1 MTAEQLRNSI
11 LQEAISGRLVPQDS
25 NDEPASV
32 LLQHIHEEKA
42 RLVKEGKLKKK
53 DLIETPIAE
62 DEIPFEIPKGWV
74 WGRLKFFCSKFSTG
88 PFGTMVHKE
97 DYVENHGYNLINP
110 TNIKQR
116 KIIANGIKKVS
127 ETKYNELNSYV
138 LASNDLVLARRGDL
152 SKIAI
157 VSKNEEGWLAGT
169 GAFFMHFYEGIDL
182 PFFIYLYTSPFCQNY
197 LLQQSV
203 GGTMDNLN
211 QKLLA
216 DFIFPLPPL
225 AEQKRIVAKLEELL
239 PIVDQYGKAQ
249 SELNLLNAAL
259 PARLRNSILQE
270 AISGRLVPQV
280 ENETADGLKEQL
292 LQAVNNSPLKKKWNS
307 EPIEEDEPPFDIPE
321 NWNWIRLGDIVY
333 TQTGLSYSKADLEK
347 KVLNPIRVL
356 RGGNIQNGAWCTKDD
371 DVMIA
376 PEFVKK
382 DIFLKK
388 NSFITPAVTSLEHL
402 GKTALIREDHND
414 IVAGGFVLY
423 LMPYDVKNDALMAYL
438 AYFFQSAFYN
448 SFCKTITNKSGQAF
462 WNISREKL
470 LKLAIPLPPLAEQQR
485 IVAKI
490 EELFAQIDKISK

>member
-11 LQEAISGRLVPQDS
+11 LQEAISGRLVPQDP

-32 LLQHIHEEKA
+32 LLQHIREEKA

-53 DLIETPIAE
+53 DLVETPIAE
-62 DEIPFEIPKGWV
+62 DEIPFEIPSSWV
-74 WGRLKFFCSKFSTG
+74 WVRLNSICDKIVDGDHNPPQGLSEQTEYVMISSRNINNNQLVNLDCVRYLSKEVFDIENLRTTLTEGDILFTSVGSLGRSCVYSGGLNLCFQRSVSIIHTLIYNYWLKYYFDSSYYQNFVIDKSTG
-88 PFGTMVHKE
+88 TAQVGF
-97 DYVENHGYNLINP
+97 Y
-110 TNIKQR
+110 
-116 KIIANGIKKVS
+116 
-127 ETKYNELNSYV
+127 LNQ
-138 LASNDLVLARRGDL
+138 L
-152 SKIAI
+152 SKSLIA
-157 VSKNEEGWLAGT
+157 V
-169 GAFFMHFYEGIDL
+169 
-182 PFFIYLYTSPFCQNY
+182 
-197 LLQQSV
+197 
-203 GGTMDNLN
+203 
-211 QKLLA
+211 
-216 DFIFPLPPL
+216 PPL

-239 PIVDQYGKAQ
+239 PIVEQYGKAQ
-249 SELNLLNAAL
+249 TELDQLNAAL
-259 PARLRNSILQE
+259 PARLCQSILQE
-270 AISGRLVPQV
+270 AISGKLVPQDKK
-280 ENETADGLKEQL
+280 ESADGLKEQL
-292 LQAVNNSPLKKKWNS
+292 LQSVNNSPLKKRWSS
-307 EPIEEDEPPFDIPE
+307 EPIEEDELPFDIPE
-321 NWNWIRLGDIVY
+321 NWQWIRLGDIVY
-333 TQTGLSYSKADLEK
+333 TQTGLSYSKGDLEK
-347 KVLNPIRVL
+347 KVPNPIRVL

-423 LMPYDVKNDALMAYL
+423 LLPYDDKNDALMEYL

-470 LKLAIPLPPLAEQQR
+470 LRLTIPLPPLAEQQR

-490 EELFAQIDKISK
+490 EELFEQIDKISK

>member
-11 LQEAISGRLVPQDS
+11 LQEAISGRLVPQDP

-32 LLQHIHEEKA
+32 LLQRIREEKA

-53 DLIETPIAE
+53 DLVETPIKE
-62 DEIPFEIPKGWV
+62 EEIPFEIPDSWEWAR
-74 WGRLKFFCSKFSTG
+74 WGNLAFSI
-88 PFGTMVHKE
+88 M
-97 DYVENHGYNLINP
+97 YGYNAP
-110 TNIKQR
+110 
-116 KIIANGIKKVS
+116 AEDNGDIRMVRISDIQDNKVLW
-127 ETKYNELNSYV
+127 EKV
-138 LASNDLVLARRGDL
+138 
-152 SKIAI
+152 
-157 VSKNEEGWLAGT
+157 
-169 GAFFMHFYEGIDL
+169 
-182 PFFIYLYTSPFCQNY
+182 PFCRIKPSDIETY
-197 LLQQSV
+197 LLKPNDILFART
-203 GGTMDNLN
+203 GGTVGKSYIVNEVPYPSIYAGYLIRTQYSKQLCPKYLKYFMESRLYWSQLRDETIATAQPNCN
-211 QKLLA
+211 GKKLAAMML
-216 DFIFPLPPL
+216 PLPPL

-239 PIVDQYGKAQ
+239 PIVEQYGKAQ
-249 SELNLLNAAL
+249 KELEELNTAL
-259 PARLRNSILQE
+259 PARLRQSILQE
-270 AISGRLVPQV
+270 AISGRLVPQD

-292 LQAVNNSPLKKKWNS
+292 LQAVNNSPFKKKWNS
-307 EPIEEDEPPFDIPE
+307 ELIEDEELPFDIPD
-321 NWNWIRLGDIVY
+321 NWRWIRLGDIVY
-333 TQTGLSYSKADLEK
+333 TLTGLSYSKGDLEK
-347 KVLNPIRVL
+347 KVSNPIRVL
-356 RGGNIQNGAWCTKDD
+356 RGGNIQSGSWCTKDD

-402 GKTALIREDHND
+402 GKTALVREDHND

-423 LMPYDVKNDALMAYL
+423 LMPYDDRNDGLMEYL

-490 EELFAQIDKISK
+490 EELFAEIDKMK